1 MMKVIDNYKVMG
13 HDVHFRNRC
22 VFSLFNVFVWKCC
35 GASGFQFL
43 SGLVWVPVFPSTHTF
58 IHIKTFSL
66 NAILVLA
73 PTFLSFLPP
82 NVIRTQTWKHEE
94 KVILAR
100 LKLCQQNFELCQTSS
115 DIWISGLKVFLLWFI
130 MNYPSVLWQSR
141 VLDSCHS
148 LIPKKLK
155 KLLFKSRNFFNFP
168 FQLNHYAQVCK
179 TQDKKFAWWRYT
191 LLVLLSFST
200 KSPRRRIQSSVIRA
214 RYEILPSTAQ
224 YKLV

>member
-1 MMKVIDNYKVMG
+1 MFLKCY
-13 HDVHFRNRC
+13 
-22 VFSLFNVFVWKCC
+22 FSF
-35 GASGFQFL
+35 AS
-43 SGLVWVPVFPSTHTF
+43 
-58 IHIKTFSL
+58 
-66 NAILVLA
+66 
-73 PTFLSFLPP
+73 TFLSFLPP

-115 DIWISGLKVFLLWFI
+115 DIWILGLKVFLLRFI

-168 FQLNHYAQVCK
+168 FQLNHNAQVC
-179 TQDKKFAWWRYT
+179 TQAKKFAWWRYT

-200 KSPRRRIQSSVIRA
+200 RSPRWRIQCSVIRA
-214 RYEILPSTAQ
+214 REFAQYSPVQTNTVQHGPIKSSAAQQGPVQPSIAQYSPVQPSTAE
-224 YKLV
+224 K

>member
-1 MMKVIDNYKVMG
+1 M
-13 HDVHFRNRC
+13 HSF
-22 VFSLFNVFVWKCC
+22 
-35 GASGFQFL
+35 
-43 SGLVWVPVFPSTHTF
+43 
-58 IHIKTFSL
+58 IKTFSL

-148 LIPKKLK
+148 LFPKKLK

-179 TQDKKFAWWRYT
+179 TQARKFAWWRYT
-191 LLVLLSFST
+191 LLVLLPFST
-200 KSPRRRIQSSVIRA
+200 RSPRRRIQSSVIRA